1 MKHSFRQGARTNGI
15 TARTRIQGT
24 GEDSQARRLTPKAV
38 VDTARPQTH
47 ALHPVFEWDDSAAG
61 NYIANNKRAILF
73 ARWRLSRSSGRGKRN
88 RLTCTSNRMNLPE
101 PTDLV
106 LASPDLFA
114 LALTELQQKM
124 NGAAESVRKLEAAAR
139 GSDDSD
145 RLVRVGVA
153 VKAIE
158 MAGDAIRA
166 LH

>member
-1 MKHSFRQGARTNGI
+1 
-15 TARTRIQGT
+15 
-24 GEDSQARRLTPKAV
+24 
-38 VDTARPQTH
+38 
-47 ALHPVFEWDDSAAG
+47 
-61 NYIANNKRAILF
+61 
-73 ARWRLSRSSGRGKRN
+73 
-88 RLTCTSNRMNLPE
+88 MNLPE